1 MNKWMNI
8 QNCYL
13 SPQIP
18 APLTE
23 EMEQEKKKK
32 EAEKKKAKT
41 KVKQEQMKV
50 RKVEEA
56 KLRTEQKEKD
66 RFLHLSDREKVRL
79 RNCKLSFSPE
89 PFFPFYTWHS
99 EWNWLVIDG
108 CLSGMSLNPMKSSC
122 CFLEH

>member
-1 MNKWMNI
+1 MNI

-89 PFFPFYTWHS
+89 QFFSILHVTQ
-99 EWNWLVIDG
+99 
-108 CLSGMSLNPMKSSC
+108 
-122 CFLEH
+122 